1 MAPNQQF
8 VSLILLCLLHAA
20 IAALGVEPAT
30 ASAAAAAATTAAGGG
45 RVKREAA
52 GVKRELE
59 GGDDDDYVPRSAT
72 AANRI
77 DLTEEVRGWGA
88 CMLVGRPNVSA

>member
-1 MAPNQQF
+1 
-8 VSLILLCLLHAA
+8 
-20 IAALGVEPAT
+20 
-30 ASAAAAAATTAAGGG
+30 
-45 RVKREAA
+45 
-52 GVKRELE
+52 VKRELE